1 MEYRVYIPSGNK
13 SLTAKTSKSSTAAY
27 ILFYHFVFRTK
38 WNKKAFDDDGAAGAL
53 IEVFIGICDNKG
65 YQLLGASVLHDHVH
79 IIVSLKPDVAPSA
92 AARYLK
98 GVSAGEF
105 HKRLGGSGSLWSSG
119 YSVEAVG
126 RKNVHQVLSY
136 IARQDDR
143 HGTLPG

>member
-1 MEYRVYIPSGNK
+1 MEYRVYIPPGNK
-13 SLTAKTSKSSTAAY
+13 SLTTKASKSSTAAY

-38 WNKKAFDDDGAAGAL
+38 WNKKTFEDDRGASAL
-53 IEVFIGICDNKG
+53 IEVFIGICENKG
-65 YQLLGASVLHDHVH
+65 YQLLGASVLQDHVH
-79 IIVSLKPDVAPSA
+79 IIVSLKPDIAPSD

-98 GVSAGEF
+98 GVSATEF
-105 HKRLGGSGSLWSSG
+105 HKKFGGSGSLWSSG

-136 IARQDDR
+136 IARQDEH